1 MLGEQT
7 KILSLGGVWE
17 KRGRQ
22 QTNMQISQL
31 CSILGGD
38 KSYGGKKEHGKES
51 WGGAG
56 SEVFNEVVRSGGT
69 EKVTFQPPR

>member
-51 WGGAG
+51 WGCR
-56 SEVFNEVVRSGGT
+56 E
-69 EKVTFQPPR
+69 